1 MQGFVIPELPKKRW
15 FNTGETVIETRR
27 SELDVWIKA
36 LVRNR
41 ELREDATVDYFLKQQ
56 DGLNEYL
63 GNVNMYSW
71 AYASL
76 RNLGRN
82 YMSYEM
88 ISAVTQAN
96 LETSFEPDQFALTYP
111 NNMTKDTFLA
121 DLADKIAVLTQLRDQ
136 FSQQAKLVERQAQE
150 MYNLG
155 VHLQKITSINSGDSH
170 HVRGFG
176 HFDNNDN
183 EEFDLIVEDTG
194 QPSTNSSV

>member
-15 FNTGETVIETRR
+15 FNSGETVIETRR
-27 SELDVWIKA
+27 SELDVWIKV

-63 GNVNMYSW
+63 GNVNVYSW

-88 ISAVTQAN
+88 ISAVT
-96 LETSFEPDQFALTYP
+96 
-111 NNMTKDTFLA
+111 
-121 DLADKIAVLTQLRDQ
+121 
-136 FSQQAKLVERQAQE
+136 
-150 MYNLG
+150 
-155 VHLQKITSINSGDSH
+155 
-170 HVRGFG
+170 
-176 HFDNNDN
+176 
-183 EEFDLIVEDTG
+183 
-194 QPSTNSSV
+194 